1 MILKNKK
8 VIAII
13 PARYGSKRIQNKNL
27 KSFCGKP
34 LFLWTVLSA
43 KKSQFID
50 KVLVTSDSPRILTES
65 KNAKVDFCQLR
76 NKKLSCDK
84 ATSWDVVRDSLKFLF
99 SKGYHFDYFVM
110 LQPTSP
116 LRSHIHIDNCLKK
129 IKSHDTGIVSITKS
143 PKPIQWMAQLNKKKN
158 FLSFAPRLKD
168 NKQKQKQNTY
178 LINGAI
184 YVFKVDEVYKTD
196 FMFKKSV
203 KLFYMDQKFSIDIDY
218 PDEFKIAEFFKK
230 KYY

>member
-13 PARYGSKRIQNKNL
+13 PARYGSKRLKNKNL
-27 KSFCGKP
+27 KIFCGKP
-34 LFLWTVLSA
+34 LFMWAVLSA

-50 KVLVTSDSPRILTES
+50 KVLVTSDSTKILNQS
-65 KNAKVDFCQLR
+65 RKAKVDFCKLR
-76 NKKLSCDK
+76 NKKLSSNK
-84 ATSWDVVRDSLKFLF
+84 ATSWDVVRDSLKFLYT
-99 SKGYHFDYFVM
+99 KGHCFDYFVM

-129 IKSHDTGIVSITKS
+129 IKSQDTGIVSITKS
-143 PKPIQWMAQLNKKKN
+143 PKPIEWMAHLNKKKN
-158 FLSFAPRLKD
+158 FLSFAPRLKNN
-168 NKQKQKQNTY
+168 NKKKNTY

-184 YVFKVDEVYKTD
+184 YVFKVDEILKTN

-203 KLFYMDQKFSIDIDY
+203 KLFFMDQKSSVDIDY
-218 PDEFKIAEFFKK
+218 PDEFKIAEFLK
-230 KYY
+230 KYC